1 MRSRLLPATIVVSVM
16 LGGCSLIEGETTV
29 HTDAFPGVV
38 IACKGEVVLPGNDCR
53 AWGERLLAG
62 MPDAH
67 EAARLVLTFNGGNR
81 RCAADF
87 FAGDGRLLATAAAVC
102 PVPARP

>member
-1 MRSRLLPATIVVSVM
+1 MRRLQLIFLIVAPVV
-16 LGGCSLIEGETTV
+16 LAGCSLLEGETTV
-29 HTDAFPGVV
+29 RSDAFPDVA
-38 IACKGEVVLPGNDCR
+38 ITCKGEVVLPVTDCR

-62 MPDAH
+62 MPEAHDAT
-67 EAARLVLTFNGGNR
+67 RLVLVFNGGNR
-81 RCAADF
+81 RCGADF